1 MVKSVLARGL
11 EGMIQ
16 AEVDLQPML
25 WLSENHREGKRAFAE
40 RRRPKFG
47 GM

>member
-1 MVKSVLARGL
+1 VL
-11 EGMIQ
+11 IQ

-25 WLSENHREGKRAFAE
+25 WLSEDHREGKLAFAK

-47 GM
+47 GT